1 MFLLGYDIGSSSIK
15 ASLMEAA
22 SGKIIA
28 SAVSP
33 KTEMTIRAE
42 HPGWAEQHPEA
53 WWKHVKSATAEIRK
67 KARRKFG
74 EVKAIGIS
82 YQMHGLVL
90 VDRNRKP
97 LRPAIIWCDSRAV
110 GIGEQAFSALTP
122 RKCLRRL
129 LNSPGNFTASKL
141 KWVMAH
147 EPEVYARIHK
157 FMLPGDYLAMRMTGE
172 IQTTPSGLSEGVLW
186 DYPRGAVAEMVLDFY
201 RISGELI
208 PPIVEP
214 FSIQGDLTRSA
225 AKELGL
231 RRGVQV
237 SYRAGDQPNNAFS
250 LKVLEP
256 GEVAATGGTSGVVF
270 GVTDQTAFDPKSRVN
285 TFIHVNH
292 TPGNPRYG
300 VLACI
305 NGTGILNRWLR
316 DQCWD
321 RSKGDPYR
329 DMNRLGAKVS
339 PGCEGLLI
347 FPYGNGAERTL
358 GNKDMGALIRGLQ
371 FNIHNRAYLARA
383 VQEGIVLALNYGVD
397 IMREMGLAVGTVRA
411 GHTNLFLSPIFAE
424 VFSAVTGAQV
434 ELLQTDG
441 SQGAARGAGIGAGF
455 YKSIPEAF
463 VGLKT
468 VRTVEPDPRL
478 RGRYREIYQNWQEV
492 LKRELA
498 PS

>member
-1 MFLLGYDIGSSSIK
+1 MFLLGYDLGSSSVK

-22 SGKIIA
+22 SGKVIA

-33 KTEMTIRAE
+33 KTEMAIQAE
-42 HPGWAEQHPEA
+42 KPGWAEQHPEA
-53 WWKHVKSATAEIRK
+53 WWKQVKSATAEIRS
-67 KARRKFG
+67 KAAGKIQD
-74 EVKAIGIS
+74 VKAVGIS

-110 GIGEQAFSALTP
+110 GIGEHAFSALTP

-141 KWVMAH
+141 KWVMAQ
-147 EPEVYARIHK
+147 EPEVYDRVHK
-157 FMLPGDYLAMRMTGE
+157 FMLPGDYLAMMMTGE
-172 IQTTPSGLSEGVLW
+172 IQTTVPGLSEAVLW
-186 DYPRGAVAEMVLDFY
+186 DYPRGAVSEMVLDYFG
-201 RISGELI
+201 ISEDLV
-208 PPIVEP
+208 PPTVET
-214 FSIQGDLTRSA
+214 FSIQGELIRSA
-225 AKELGL
+225 ARELGL
-231 RRGVQV
+231 RPGIQV

-270 GVTDQTAFDPKSRVN
+270 GITDQTAFDPKSRVN

-292 TPGNPRYG
+292 TPDKPRYG

-321 RSKGDPYR
+321 RRKGNSYR
-329 DMNRLGAKVS
+329 DMNRLGAEIS

-358 GNKDMGALIRGLQ
+358 DNKDMGASIRGLK
-371 FNIHNRAYLARA
+371 FNIHNRAHLARA
-383 VQEGIVLALNYGVD
+383 VQEGIVFAVNYGVD
-397 IMREMGLAVGTVRA
+397 IMRGMGLCVDTVRA
-411 GHTNLFLSPIFAE
+411 GHTNLFQSPIFAE

-441 SQGAARGAGIGAGF
+441 SQGAARGAGIGAGL

-478 RGRYREIYQNWQEV
+478 RGRYREIYQNWREV

-498 PS
+498 PR

>member
-1 MFLLGYDIGSSSIK
+1 MFLLGYDIGSSSLK

-22 SGKIIA
+22 SGKVIA

-33 KTEMTIRAE
+33 KKEMSIQAE
-42 HPGWAEQHPEA
+42 KPGWAEQHPEA
-53 WWKHVKSATAEIRK
+53 WWKHVKSATAEIRS
-67 KARRKFG
+67 KAAGKIR
-74 EVKAIGIS
+74 EVKAVGIS

-90 VDRNRKP
+90 VDRNGKP

-110 GIGEQAFSALTP
+110 GIGDQAFSALTP
-122 RKCLRRL
+122 GKCLRRL

-141 KWVMAH
+141 KWVMAQ

-172 IQTTPSGLSEGVLW
+172 IRTTAQGLSEGVLW
-186 DYPRGAVAEMVLDFY
+186 DYPRGAVSEMVLDYFG
-201 RISGELI
+201 ISEDLV
-208 PPIVEP
+208 PPIVET
-214 FSIQGDLTRSA
+214 FSIQGELIRSA
-225 AKELGL
+225 ARELGL
-231 RRGVQV
+231 RPGIQV

-270 GVTDQTAFDPKSRVN
+270 GVTNQTAFDPKSRVN

-316 DQCWD
+316 DQCWE
-321 RSKGDPYR
+321 RCKEDPYR
-329 DMNRLGAKVS
+329 DMNRLGAKIS

-371 FNIHNRAYLARA
+371 FNIHTRGHLARA
-383 VQEGIVLALNYGVD
+383 VQEGIVFAMNYGVD
-397 IMREMGLAVGTVRA
+397 IIRGMGLAVDTVRA
-411 GHTNLFLSPIFAE
+411 GHTNLFLSPIFVE
-424 VFSAVTGAQV
+424 MFSAVTGARV

-455 YKSIPEAF
+455 YKSAPEAF

-478 RGRYREIYQNWQEV
+478 RGRYREIYQNWLGV

-498 PS
+498 PT